1 VEDSVIRLR
10 LAPKLDRLLAIIAV
24 VKDMFLV
31 IARKRLNQSPAT
43 SVDKK
48 GTFLGTAL
56 TLTTLAAEEEEVME
70 DQEREEAEAEGP
82 NATVVAKLVTSH
94 VLVPRTRLEEEVE
107 ATVGVS
113 LRKLATLAVVLDT
126 CLATAFKARSV
137 TIATALVIFPVIAL
151 SLRKRLAIPA
161 AKKGISR
168 GTAPELAKL
177 LLDCSPD

>member
-10 LAPKLDRLLAIIAV
+10 LAPKLDRLLATIAV
-24 VKDMFLV
+24 AKGTFLV
-31 IARKRLNQSPAT
+31 IARKKPNQSPAT

-48 GTFLGTAL
+48 GTFPGTAL
-56 TLTTLAAEEEEVME
+56 KLATPAAEEVIVE
-70 DQEREEAEAEGP
+70 EEAGEAEDP

-94 VLVPRTRLEEEVE
+94 VLVPITRLEEVE
-107 ATVGVS
+107 ATVGDF
-113 LRKLATLAVVLDT
+113 LRKLATLVVVLDT
-126 CLATAFKARSV
+126 CLATVFRAQS
-137 TIATALVIFPVIAL
+137 ATTAMALVIFPVIAL

-177 LLDCSPD
+177 LLDCFPD